1 MDKRCQDALGHAKRE
16 LKALN
21 QKLEQQNNLIQRLVK
36 QNAELQYDNRELR
49 RVHDQAFKLLG
60 STMTKVNP

>member
-1 MDKRCQDALGHAKRE
+1 MNKQPEDKLAHAKRE
-16 LKALN
+16 VKALSA
-21 QKLEQQNNLIQRLVK
+21 KVDQQNDLIQRLVK